1 MAVVAVL
8 EDLAAARRLLASLRD
23 SPSLE
28 TASAAQ
34 ARALVAKL
42 GAGVACN
49 TGEVAELVSAAQS
62 VHWASA
68 DHLRA
73 VESAAVAVA
82 TTLAAGR
89 SHRRPMQNFEPLPSY
104 GTRAMW
110 DRMLAGDR
118 DALFQHAARL
128 GL

>member
-23 SPSLE
+23 APLLE
-28 TASAAQ
+28 TASATQ

-42 GAGVACN
+42 GAGVTFS
-49 TGEVAELVSAAQS
+49 TGEAAELVSAAQS

-73 VESAAVAVA
+73 VESAAVTVA
-82 TTLAAGR
+82 TTRAAVSSAGGAFTIT
-89 SHRRPMQNFEPLPSY
+89 HANNAQ
-104 GTRAMW
+104 T
-110 DRMLAGDR
+110 DRTVGYLVVG
-118 DALFQHAARL
+118 
-128 GL
+128 G